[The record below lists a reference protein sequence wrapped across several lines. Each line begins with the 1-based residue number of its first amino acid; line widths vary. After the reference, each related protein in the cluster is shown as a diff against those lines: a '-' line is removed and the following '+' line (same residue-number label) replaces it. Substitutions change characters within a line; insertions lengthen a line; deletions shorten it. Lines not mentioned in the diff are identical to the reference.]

1 MSTKFNV
8 ELDIQNGKAEVRL
21 IGLMDEDMDL
31 SKIGAIN
38 EDNLKIDFNEVTG
51 INSCGIRDWI
61 TFLGSLPTEMT
72 VTYINCPQA
81 IIEQM
86 NMVKGFLPDGAL
98 IESFYAP
105 FFCEA
110 CDNEQK
116 VKMSPSDIVDGKA
129 PTNLKCS
136 SCGAEGLE
144 FDALPNQYFHFI
156 K

>member
-72 VTYINCPQA
+72 VTYINCY
-81 IIEQM
+81 
-86 NMVKGFLPDGAL
+86 
-98 IESFYAP
+98 FY
-105 FFCEA
+105 
-110 CDNEQK
+110 
-116 VKMSPSDIVDGKA
+116 G
-129 PTNLKCS
+129 
-136 SCGAEGLE
+136 
-144 FDALPNQYFHFI
+144 
-156 K
+156 